1 MVGPVPSP
9 SVSRR
14 LLVIAVLLAVG
25 ACSSAG
31 QTKADQGRS
40 IAEGAGLPK
49 DVADFFASATAPPS
63 AAYRVSYDVADQQ
76 GKSSQVTLTQMPPK
90 RRVDVFHADGTIDS
104 TIASGGRS
112 YQCTKTGATWQCG
125 DLGTDPSREL
135 ANGVLDTDA
144 LRAAADR
151 LRERAADFDFR
162 IETRTIAGAS
172 ARCLVTTRKPEA
184 ASDPSLGASGTLC
197 LSAEGALLLGETP
210 TGRFEA
216 KEYTTDIPADAFDL
230 PAPTT

>member
-1 MVGPVPSP
+1 VT
-9 SVSRR
+9 RR
-14 LLVIAVLLAVG
+14 VLVIVALLVVG
-25 ACSSAG
+25 ACSSNG
-31 QTKADQGRS
+31 PTKADQGRS
-40 IAEGAGLPK
+40 IAEGAGLPE
-49 DVADFFASATAPPS
+49 DVADFFASATAPAS

-76 GKSSQVTLTQMPPK
+76 GKSSQVTVTQKPPQ
-90 RRVDVFHADGTIDS
+90 RRVDVFHADGSIDS
-104 TIASGGRS
+104 TLASGGRS

-125 DLGTDPSREL
+125 DLGADPSSQL

-162 IETRTIAGAS
+162 IETRTIAGAA

-197 LSAEGALLLGETP
+197 LSDEGALVLGETP

-216 KEYTTDIPADAFDL
+216 KEYTTTIATDAFDL
-230 PAPTT
+230 PAPAT